1 VEGEHEAVAAS
12 EDHQVVTGDREGDAT
27 FRDSIGGLQDGAESG
42 FPEDRLVADGVKM
55 FHGEAAEEGRVAA
68 VVCAEAGAEAGVGG
82 EAAPA
87 PGDGAGAGKG
97 GGIRREAEENLR
109 EKVVVFQRRRRR
121 REAGRAHAGCDVVDL
136 EGTQG
141 RRITFFFDRK
151 DTLFFRE
158 EEGYG
163 YKSNRKAHYDTV
175 RERRALQYNPPGNSV
190 WAQKPG
196 NPYPSSYVNRIRPY
210 LYCIRTLLG
219 PSSTINLLHN
229 LLSTTFTSKPDE
241 PPPSHSIERSPA
253 SRISYSPPH
262 SVATELLRRFSTI
275 SSSPAS
281 PGSSTSRRRCTL
293 SP

>member
-1 VEGEHEAVAAS
+1 VAAS

-151 DTLFFRE
+151 DTFFL
-158 EEGYG
+158 G
-163 YKSNRKAHYDTV
+163 KKKDTV
-175 RERRALQYNPPGNSV
+175 TKATERPTTIQFVKGV
-190 WAQKPG
+190 
-196 NPYPSSYVNRIRPY
+196 
-210 LYCIRTLLG
+210 
-219 PSSTINLLHN
+219 PSSTTPLETQFGLKN
-229 LLSTTFTSKPDE
+229 
-241 PPPSHSIERSPA
+241 PA
-253 SRISYSPPH
+253 THIQAH
-262 SVATELLRRFSTI
+262 T
-275 SSSPAS
+275 
-281 PGSSTSRRRCTL
+281 
-293 SP
+293 